1 MNKFAA
7 LRTFVAVCEQ
17 GSFTAASKKIG
28 TSASTVTKAIGRLE
42 DDLGTRLFNRTTR
55 HLSLTDQGHDLFE
68 RARNILSHLEEAEN
82 FISLSNQSAKGEVRM
97 IVPYLFGRLT
107 LVPKLHDF
115 FARYP
120 EINLQLHFGDN
131 RGLDIIE
138 SGFDLA
144 VHTGELPD
152 SSTIRKQL
160 TRGPMVTAASAAYL
174 ARHGVPQKP
183 EDLLDHNCLYG
194 RFGGSWAFKG
204 RGNKRKHIRVSG
216 NLVLYNGDAL
226 REAAVQNLGIVHST
240 WWALKHDIQAQNLV
254 PILEKFQVVGHPISV
269 IFPSGR
275 HTPARVRTVIDFL
288 SEITRV

>member
-1 MNKFAA
+1 
-7 LRTFVAVCEQ
+7 
-17 GSFTAASKKIG
+17 
-28 TSASTVTKAIGRLE
+28 
-42 DDLGTRLFNRTTR
+42 
-55 HLSLTDQGHDLFE
+55 
-68 RARNILSHLEEAEN
+68 
-82 FISLSNQSAKGEVRM
+82 
-97 IVPYLFGRLT
+97 
-107 LVPKLHDF
+107 
-115 FARYP
+115 
-120 EINLQLHFGDN
+120 
-131 RGLDIIE
+131 
-138 SGFDLA
+138 
-144 VHTGELPD
+144 LPD

-254 PILEKFQVVGHPISV
+254 PILEKFQVDGHPISV

>member
-17 GSFTAASKKIG
+17 GSFTAASKKLG

-42 DDLGTRLFNRTTR
+42 DDLGTRMFNRTTR
-55 HLSLTDQGHDLFE
+55 HLSLTDQGHELFE
-68 RARNILSHLEEAEN
+68 RARTILLHLDEAEN

-107 LVPKLHDF
+107 LVPNLSKF
-115 FARYP
+115 FERYP

-160 TRGPMVTAASAAYL
+160 TKGPMVTAASASYL
-174 ARHGVPQKP
+174 DRHGIPQKP
-183 EDLLDHNCLYG
+183 EDLLNHNCLYG
-194 RFGGSWAFKG
+194 RFGGNWSFKG
-204 RGNKRKHIRVSG
+204 HGNKRKRIRVSG

-226 REAAVQNLGIVHST
+226 REAAVQGLGIVHST
-240 WWALKHDIQAQNLV
+240 WWALKQDIQSQNLV
-254 PILEKFQVVGHPISV
+254 PILEKYQVDGHPISV
-269 IFPSGR
+269 IFPAGR

-288 SEITRV
+288 SEITRL